1 MKRRYPPSFLI
12 AAVLLILV
20 MITTSAVVAY
30 MFRKSTEVDNQF
42 DPARVTCEIEEDFK
56 DNIKTSVKVKNTGN
70 ITSYIRLRVVTYWVD
85 SKGNVVARN
94 SPANKFG
101 GDWKYDTANWLY
113 DAANQTFYCKT
124 PVAKTVSTP
133 ELFAQG
139 FSGIELKKETEMVNN
154 IEYTYH
160 PVVEFIAEAIQSE
173 PFNAADPTNVDCPAA
188 KKWGVTVSLVDDVDK
203 VYQITAVP
211 KTTPQ
216 T

>member
-42 DPARVTCEIEEDFK
+42 DPASVTCKIEEKFEN
-56 DNIKTSVKVKNTGN
+56 NIKKSVKVNNTGN

-94 SPANKFG
+94 SPPNEFG
-101 GDWKYDTANWLY
+101 GKWLYDTANWLY
-113 DAANQTFYCKT
+113 DADNQTFYCKT
-124 PVAKTVSTP
+124 PVAKTDSTP
-133 ELFAQG
+133 ELLKLQAAFT
-139 FSGIELKKETEMVNN
+139 GIKLDKVTEKVNN

-173 PFNAADPTNVDCPAA
+173 PAGADCPAA
-188 KKWGVTVSLVDDVDK
+188 RKWGVTVSSVDG
-203 VYQITAVP
+203 VYQITAGP